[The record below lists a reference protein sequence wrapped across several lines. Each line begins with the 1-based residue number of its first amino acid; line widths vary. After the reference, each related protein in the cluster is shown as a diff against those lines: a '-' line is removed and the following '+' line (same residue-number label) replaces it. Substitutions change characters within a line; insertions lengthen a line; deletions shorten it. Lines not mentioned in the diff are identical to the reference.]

1 MEYSGP
7 AAIAE
12 VELTYLTMRDKLWN
26 TGHHSNH
33 QLDMNSSLLLPP
45 PPRNAQ
51 RIMGR
56 TPAANHSLLQLNS
69 PSVVNSP
76 LDKRLMSLYHTI
88 FLCLYPRYLHLL
100 PQPLHPVMTISG
112 WLLERT

>member
-1 MEYSGP
+1 MRSACVTSLPWRGEAVLSTP
-7 AAIAE
+7 KWNIQDQ
-12 VELTYLTMRDKLWN
+12 LLSLRLSMTYLTTRNKLWN
-26 TGHHSNH
+26 TGHQSNH

-69 PSVVNSP
+69 PNVVISP

-88 FLCLYPRYLHLL
+88 FLCL
-100 PQPLHPVMTISG
+100 
-112 WLLERT
+112 